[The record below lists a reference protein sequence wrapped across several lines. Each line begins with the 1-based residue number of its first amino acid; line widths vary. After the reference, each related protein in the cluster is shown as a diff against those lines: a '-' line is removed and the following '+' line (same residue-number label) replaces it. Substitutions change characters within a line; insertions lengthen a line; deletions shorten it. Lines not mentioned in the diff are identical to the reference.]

1 MTTGERT
8 PCSRGKIKRT
18 DSWLTNRTSKL
29 KRIFKPR
36 VNSQGEKEQNPQT
49 KAKPFVDIPEKN
61 SKKKNIDR
69 YAPNK
74 TEKDEEPIPKRIM
87 PSLNKLIEF

>member
-1 MTTGERT
+1 M
-8 PCSRGKIKRT
+8 
-18 DSWLTNRTSKL
+18 

-49 KAKPFVDIPEKN
+49 KAKSFVDIPKKYR
-61 SKKKNIDR
+61 KKKNIDR
-69 YAPNK
+69 LAPAK